1 MKRILLD
8 THALIWWMCGDKKL
22 GLNAQEH
29 IANPENAIF
38 VSAATVWEMS
48 IKQQMGKLEVPD
60 DIESIVEQLGFSA
73 LPITLFH
80 GQQSGKLP
88 MHHRDP
94 FDRMLI
100 AQAQAEGLQILTKD
114 AYFPDYGIRLID
126 ASKW

>member
-22 GLNAQEH
+22 GHDAKEQ
-29 IANPENAIF
+29 IATVENTIY

-48 IKQQMGKLEVPD
+48 IKQQMGKLTVPD
-60 DIESIVEQLGFSA
+60 DIESLIEELGFNA
-73 LPITLFH
+73 LPISLFH
-80 GQQSGKLP
+80 DQQAGRLP
-88 MHHRDP
+88 MHHRDS

-114 AYFPDYGIRLID
+114 EYFPDYSVRLID
-126 ASKW
+126 ASK

>member
-8 THALIWWMCGDKKL
+8 THALIWWLDGDNKL
-22 GLNAQEH
+22 GLNAIEQ
-29 IANPENAIF
+29 ISNPENDIY

-48 IKQQMGKLEVPD
+48 IEQQMGKLVAPED
-60 DIESIVEQLGFSA
+60 MESKVEQAGFSA

-80 GQQSGKLP
+80 GQQAGKLP
-88 MHHRDP
+88 LHHKDP

-114 AYFPDYGIRLID
+114 EHFPAYGIRLIN
-126 ASKW
+126 ASN

>member
-8 THALIWWMCGDKKL
+8 THALIWWLDGDNKL
-22 GLNAQEH
+22 GLNAIEQ
-29 IANPENAIF
+29 ISNPENDIY

-48 IKQQMGKLEVPD
+48 IKQQMGKLVAPE
-60 DIESIVEQLGFSA
+60 DIESKVEQAGFSP

-80 GQQSGKLP
+80 GQQAGKLP
-88 MHHRDP
+88 LHHKDP

-114 AYFPDYGIRLID
+114 EHFTVYGIRLID
-126 ASKW
+126 ASN